1 MIGCYYLNKNDN
13 LMALSYFREAININD
28 NDLYSLAK
36 LGHLL
41 TINKQYDKAI
51 IYLEKYLKR
60 LKNSIDLESLIDLAH
75 AYHYSY
81 ELQKAK
87 SLYNF
92 LLKLRPWD
100 LSIKLAL
107 ENINS
112 KL

>member
-81 ELQKAK
+81 ELQK
-87 SLYNF
+87 
-92 LLKLRPWD
+92 LKAY
-100 LSIKLAL
+100 ITF
-107 ENINS
+107 I
-112 KL
+112 